1 MPLKN
6 SDKLELENCL
16 KLDGSHKMVG
26 SLKKNCNRRIV
37 LTDKPFYVT
46 EAVNE
51 DLKNY
56 VSLKSFIISWMLLMN
71 FGSIRYGVNVLQID
85 DLTILAQNGRTDL
98 FF

>member
-6 SDKLELENCL
+6 SDKRELENFL
-16 KLDGSHKMVG
+16 KLDGSHKMVR

-56 VSLKSFIISWMLLMN
+56 VSLKVSLSH
-71 FGSIRYGVNVLQID
+71 GCCSVSYTH
-85 DLTILAQNGRTDL
+85 LTLPTNREV
-98 FF
+98 

>member
-6 SDKLELENCL
+6 SDKRELENCL
-16 KLDGSHKMVG
+16 KLDG
-26 SLKKNCNRRIV
+26 IV

-56 VSLKSFIISWMLLMN
+56 VSLKVSLSH
-71 FGSIRYGVNVLQID
+71 GCC
-85 DLTILAQNGRTDL
+85 
-98 FF
+98 

>member
-1 MPLKN
+1 MVMPLKN
-6 SDKLELENCL
+6 SDKRELENCL

-56 VSLKSFIISWMLLMN
+56 VSLKVSLSH
-71 FGSIRYGVNVLQID
+71 GCC
-85 DLTILAQNGRTDL
+85 
-98 FF
+98 